1 MILLKI
7 YTDSPKKT
15 IDFYQK
21 VFGWEI
27 NKWHGPG
34 DTWLIKDKTSYL
46 GALTKPDTQTKNYS
60 DLNFSSTIVVDN
72 YDLVLK
78 KIISSGGHETSPKN
92 EIPGVGIIGKFVD
105 SQGTIFGLVQSA

>member
-78 KIISSGGHETSPKN
+78 KIISIGWIICTTGAFLARFGSGTESLFT
-92 EIPGVGIIGKFVD
+92 IVD
-105 SQGTIFGLVQSA
+105 RG

>member
-1 MILLKI
+1 MTLLKI

-15 IDFYQK
+15 INFYQK

-46 GALTKPDTQTKNYS
+46 GALTKPNSHTKNYS

-72 YDLVLK
+72 YDLILK

-92 EIPGVGIIGKFVD
+92 VIPGVGIIGKFVD